1 MKSLDNKKVLCVK
14 IEGVVAELFLLL
26 IFLINLE
33 KQRIT

>member
-14 IEGVVAELFLLL
+14 NEGLVAEL

-33 KQRIT
+33 KQGIT

>member
-14 IEGVVAELFLLL
+14 IEGVVAEL

-33 KQRIT
+33 KQGITSNN